1 MNPLGWVAVA
11 VLALVLA
18 VSTGLLWLASG
29 KMIARRTPDERTSP
43 ADYGLG
49 FEEIEFQA
57 RDGINLR
64 GWFIPA
70 PEAKGVVIFC
80 HGHAGSMDPDVKYT
94 PWFHD
99 AGLSV
104 LMFDFR
110 GHGRSEGN
118 WVSMGTLERMDLQGA
133 IDYVQRRGIKPV
145 GVLGFSRGG
154 GVAIVRAATDGRIAA
169 VVSDGGFARLE
180 SALIGWASRL
190 GGVPDWIGRPLAR
203 TIKTIAGW
211 RLGINLSEADPI
223 DWIKRIQP
231 RPVLLVHG
239 DQDPYVS
246 VAEIEEMFAVA
257 GEPKD
262 LWRVEEAEH
271 RRADQHRPQ
280 EYRKRVVG
288 FFERYLT

>member
-1 MNPLGWVAVA
+1 MTPLGWVAA
-11 VLALVLA
+11 AFLALALA
-18 VSTGLLWLASG
+18 ISTVFLWLASG

-43 ADYGLG
+43 ADYGLS

-94 PWFHD
+94 PWFYD

-110 GHGRSEGN
+110 GHGRSEGD
-118 WVSMGTLERMDLQGA
+118 WVSMGTLERLDLLGA
-133 IDYVQRRGIKPV
+133 IDYVQRSGFESV
-145 GVLGFSRGG
+145 GVLGFSMGG
-154 GVAIVRAATDGRIAA
+154 GVAIVTAATDERIAA
-169 VVSDGGFARLE
+169 VASDGGFARLE
-180 SALIGWASRL
+180 SALIGWANRI
-190 GGVPDWIGRPLAR
+190 GGVPEWVGRPLAR
-203 TIKTIAGW
+203 TIKTVAGW
-211 RLGINLSEADPI
+211 RLGISLSEADPI
-223 DWIKRIQP
+223 DWIGRIRP

-246 VAEIEEMFAVA
+246 VAEVEEMFAEA

-271 RRADQHRPQ
+271 RRADQCRPQ
-280 EYRKRVVG
+280 EYRQWVVG